1 MGHGAVSDF
10 GHGVRNVQC
19 ANRAVVAEKLVRNRG
34 QLRAEYHAVQQL
46 HLSERVAAGDKGGRK
61 VQRGDDCAGQE
72 AVAHAFQSVVQGDGA
87 EDRTAAERLFAD
99 GADVGR
105 NIDRLQRQTALK
117 GEFVNRGD
125 AGRKI
130 DRFEQVTA
138 VKGGFADGAQRVGE
152 GDALDVVV
160 VLKGSE
166 ADGRDVR
173 TAERCRNRQLGRS
186 AAVARDLRGAVV
198 ENRVGVVALD
208 ACFGS
213 ESGAC
218 PYRAEQ
224 HGRRQ
229 CYRQDL

>member
-1 MGHGAVSDF
+1 MSDRGHGI
-10 GHGVRNVQC
+10 RNGQR
-19 ANRAVVAEKLVRNRG
+19 ADRAVVSEQFIRDRG
-34 QLRAEYHAVQQL
+34 QLCAERNAFQHL
-46 HLSERVAAGDKGGRK
+46 HLGKRIAAGDEGGRK
-61 VQRGDDCAGQE
+61 VHLGDDRAGKK
-72 AVAHAFQSVVQGDGA
+72 AVAHAFQTVVQGDGA
-87 EDRTAAERLFAD
+87 EDRAGVERFFTDA
-99 GADVGR
+99 ADVGR
-105 NIDRLQRQTALK
+105 DIDRLQRKAPLK
-117 GEFVNRGD
+117 GELSDLGD

-208 ACFGS
+208 ACFRS